1 LRRPWIQILLAGTL
15 LFFACHG
22 EESEAPAP
30 SQPGEVVSRPRTVT
44 LYFESPEL
52 KLAPEQR
59 TLSLPEDDWAAAP
72 LILTELVHGSANS
85 SIPSLFPPDTE
96 VKAVYFLP
104 GGAAVVDL
112 GGATLAQGWNTG
124 SHGELMA
131 VYSVVQT
138 MVSNFEGLE
147 KVRVLVD
154 GQPMAT
160 LGGHVAIDRFLRPA
174 PDLVVQP

>member
-1 LRRPWIQILLAGTL
+1 MRRHWILTLLAATL
-15 LFFACHG
+15 LLLACRG
-22 EESEAPAP
+22 EESESPAP
-30 SQPGEVVSRPRTVT
+30 NLPEVVSTQRTVT
-44 LYFESPEL
+44 LYFESQDL
-52 KLAPEQR
+52 KLSPEQR
-59 TLSLPEDDWAAAP
+59 TLTLPEEDWAAAP
-72 LILTELVHGSANS
+72 LILAELVRGSANS

-124 SHGELMA
+124 SHVELMA

-138 MVSNFEGLE
+138 VVSNFEGIE

-154 GQPMAT
+154 GQPAAT
-160 LGGHVAIDRFLRPA
+160 LGGHIAIDRFLRPA
-174 PDLVVQP
+174 PDLVLQP